1 MFIRKLQLTNF
12 KNHQKKV
19 FSFDESMVA
28 FVGLNGVGKTNILD
42 AIYVLC
48 IGKSFFNTSDN
59 NCILQGEDFYRLSMD
74 VVEDSSSKLVLTYEK
89 GKRKRILVNEVP
101 YAKNSDHVGHFP
113 AVMVSPND
121 NQLILGTSEDRRK
134 FIDLSLSQISAPY
147 LAHLL
152 KYNSILKQR
161 NALLKQAEEK
171 GLDKNLLAIYN
182 EGLCEHG
189 QFIHELRKVFFQDIQ
204 AYFEKSFE
212 FLAAKNENYS
222 LSYKSDLIEGN
233 FKEILEK
240 SLQKDLILRR
250 TTKGIHRDDVLF
262 KMNGES
268 LKEFGSQGQQ
278 KTFLLAL
285 KLTQFNFLKARLNK
299 VPLFIIDDVFDKLD
313 SKRSQNLVRFLV
325 EQKGQVFI
333 SNTDNHI
340 FQHVMELAIQI
351 IEVA

>member
-42 AIYVLC
+42 AIYMLS

-59 NCILQGEDFYRLSMD
+59 NCILQGENFYRLSMD
-74 VVEDSSSKLVLTYEK
+74 VEDDSLFKLVISYEP
-89 GKRKRILVNEVP
+89 GKRKRILVNEIP

-182 EGLCEHG
+182 EGLCEHR
-189 QFIHELRKVFFQDIQ
+189 QFIHELRKVFFNVIQ

-325 EQKGQVFI
+325 GQKGQVFI